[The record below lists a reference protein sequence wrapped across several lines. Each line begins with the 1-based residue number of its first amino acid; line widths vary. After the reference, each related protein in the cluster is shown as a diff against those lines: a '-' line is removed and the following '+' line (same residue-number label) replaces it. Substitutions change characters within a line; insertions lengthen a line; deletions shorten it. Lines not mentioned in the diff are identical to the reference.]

1 MRLWQIIALT
11 ILTHTVFNGT
21 RMLVSLYAIH
31 LHASP
36 FTVGALMSSFALLPM
51 VLAVSAGRLIDRV
64 GARWPMFVASL
75 AVALGVLLPFI
86 WPRLPTLYAAST
98 LIGTGFMVFHVAV
111 NQVVGAIG
119 RPQDRATNFSWLALG
134 FSTSGSLG
142 PLLTGLAIDS
152 IGHVQT
158 FLLLFVFPLLPLIVL
173 WLNRPALPRARER
186 KADADKP
193 RIIDLLRSRDL
204 RRVFIASGLLS
215 MGWDLYAFVI
225 PIYGSRI
232 GLSASTLG
240 VIMST
245 FAIATFAV
253 RLGMALLVG
262 RGRGGGRNT
271 IGLSASTIGVI
282 MSTFAIATFAVR
294 LVMPLLVRRVR
305 EWPTITAALLI
316 SAGSYCLFPFFTSV
330 SLLMTLSFVLGI
342 GLGCAQPMVMA
353 LLYSTS
359 PPGRQGEAV
368 GVRTTVMNASSAT
381 LPLAFGALS
390 AALGMGPVFWS
401 MAGLL
406 GAGSYFVNRRRRRS

>member
-11 ILTHTVFNGT
+11 VLTHTVFNGA

-64 GARWPMFVASL
+64 GARWPMFAASL

-86 WPRLPTLYAAST
+86 WPGLATLYAAST
-98 LIGTGFMVFHVAV
+98 VIGTGFMVFHVAV

-142 PLLTGLAIDS
+142 PLLTGFAIDS
-152 IGHVQT
+152 IGHVHT
-158 FLLLFVFPLLPLIVL
+158 FLLLFLFPLVPLILL

-186 KADADKP
+186 KADAEQP

-215 MGWDLYAFVI
+215 MGWDLYTFVI

-232 GLSASTLG
+232 GLTAS
-240 VIMST
+240 S
-245 FAIATFAV
+245 
-253 RLGMALLVG
+253 
-262 RGRGGGRNT
+262 
-271 IGLSASTIGVI
+271 IGVI
-282 MSTFAIATFAVR
+282 MGTFAVATFAVR

-316 SAGSYCLFPFFTSV
+316 SAGSYCLFPFFSSA

-368 GVRTTVMNASSAT
+368 GVRTTVMNASSTT
-381 LPLAFGALS
+381 LPLAFGALG